1 VVGILMYV
9 IFTAL
14 KKAPETRD
22 AASVAPMP

>member
-9 IFTAL
+9 IFSAL
-14 KKAPETRD
+14 KREPVTRD